1 MRVMLEKTD
10 DDHALTMS
18 QIMDE
23 LEKYDVTAERKC
35 IYADFAD
42 MTEKFGIEIIKEQ
55 IGRETYYHV
64 GSREFELTEVKF
76 LVDAIQFSK
85 FITQTE
91 TGIGKRTII
100 TIENEAGA
108 NPSVGTVKRL
118 LKYFEITFEEL
129 YPYDN
134 EG

>member
-1 MRVMLEKTD
+1 M
-10 DDHALTMS
+10 
-18 QIMDE
+18 
-23 LEKYDVTAERKC
+23 EKYKSNLKELRLAAGLTLEEL
-35 IYADFAD
+35 AD
-42 MTEKFGIEIIKEQ
+42 
-55 IGRETYYHV
+55 
-64 GSREFELTEVKF
+64 
-76 LVDAIQFSK
+76 
-85 FITQTE
+85 E

-129 YPYDN
+129 YPGD

>member
-1 MRVMLEKTD
+1 MYCQRAFFACLIFLKKEEKENSNCKLRGEHGLEKFKSNLKELRQ
-10 DDHALTMS
+10 AAGLTL
-18 QIMDE
+18 DE
-23 LEKYDVTAERKC
+23 L
-35 IYADFAD
+35 AD
-42 MTEKFGIEIIKEQ
+42 
-55 IGRETYYHV
+55 
-64 GSREFELTEVKF
+64 
-76 LVDAIQFSK
+76 
-85 FITQTE
+85 E

>member
-1 MRVMLEKTD
+1 MCWIFLKTEERKNSNCKLRGEHGLEKFKSNLKELRQ
-10 DDHALTMS
+10 AAGLTL
-18 QIMDE
+18 DE
-23 LEKYDVTAERKC
+23 LA
-35 IYADFAD
+35 
-42 MTEKFGIEIIKEQ
+42 G
-55 IGRETYYHV
+55 
-64 GSREFELTEVKF
+64 
-76 LVDAIQFSK
+76 
-85 FITQTE
+85 E

-129 YPYDN
+129 YPYDK